1 MSLMNS
7 DCLLEMVSRF
17 PRLYAI
23 TDRELT
29 GLSHAEQ
36 VRRLAA
42 GGVRLIQLR
51 DKTAPPRQ
59 FYEDAQAAM
68 RVARQSGVTLIIND
82 RVDIALAV
90 AADGVHVGQDD
101 LPPDKARA
109 LLGPGRIIGCS
120 THNLSQARAADRYPI
135 DYIAIGPVFPTST
148 KSDHQPAVGLELV
161 RQVRQA
167 VTKPL
172 VAIGGITLETA
183 PEVIRAGAD
192 AVAVISG
199 LLRAPD
205 ITRRA
210 REFCLALGEE

>member
-1 MSLMNS
+1 M
-7 DCLLEMVSRF
+7 ERHF
-17 PRLYAI
+17 PRVYAI
-23 TDRELT
+23 TDRELS

-42 GGVRLIQLR
+42 GGIRLVQLR

-59 FYEDAQAAM
+59 FYEEAQHAV
-68 RVARQSGVTLIIND
+68 RVAHQLGVTLLIND

-109 LLGPGRIIGCS
+109 ILGPEKIVGLS
-120 THNLSQARAADRYPI
+120 THNVQQAREANHYPV
-135 DYIAIGPVFPTST
+135 DYVAIGPVFPTST
-148 KSDHQPAVGLELV
+148 KPDHEPVVGLELV
-161 RQVRQA
+161 RQVRQV

-172 VAIGGITLETA
+172 VAIGGITLESA
-183 PEVIRAGAD
+183 PDVIRAGAD

-205 ITRRA
+205 ITVRA